1 MTRIV
6 AQALGLARRFPAA
19 ASDALSTHLIGRQHV
34 RQLVQKHNAQ
44 ELLTQLGKLRAEGS
58 PSALEREAADLIQA
72 MRMERE
78 SELLAALEHKLALLT
93 SRSSHSVSSVS
104 RSSTAGQEQSAAL
117 G

>member
-1 MTRIV
+1 MATLEIPDELYEELHRI
-6 AQALGLARRFPAA
+6 AEEIGLPVRE
-19 ASDALSTHLIGRQHV
+19 LVLQHV
-34 RQLVQKHNAQ
+34 RQLVQKHNVQ
-44 ELLTQLGKLRAEGS
+44 ELLTQLEKLRAEES
-58 PSALEREAADLIQA
+58 PSALEREAANLIQA